1 MAEAPI
7 RVLVVEDSELDAE
20 LVMDELVRDGLVV
33 EWRRVDAERDFIAA
47 LEQAVPDV
55 IISDLSMPDFSGY
68 RALEIA
74 RERVPDT
81 PFLFVSGT
89 MGEEAAVEAVR
100 SGATDYVLKHSMTR
114 LAPSVRRALRE
125 AEERTARTHA
135 EKSLLR
141 AQRYEGLALLASG
154 LSHDLRNVLQPITMG
169 ASMLLELDDAR
180 ARKIGRL
187 VQDCAER
194 GLDIVT
200 SMLTFARGARMTIE
214 RVKVRSLLE
223 GLGLLLRGSTPRNV
237 ELDLALPPDDLE
249 IDGNY
254 TELQQC
260 LLNLCLNALQAM
272 PDGGRLEIG
281 AEPEDI
287 GDAFFTE
294 EETPAPGSYLKIA
307 IRDTGI
313 GMSDEVKSNMFKAFF
328 TTKKDGT
335 GLGLL
340 SCRRILDNHKSYMR
354 VETAP
359 GQGTTFTL
367 YFPTAS
373 AAASEAVH
381 EPPQGTGQ
389 RVLVVME
396 KASTLS
402 LVTDTLRSNGYT
414 VSAAQ
419 SGTAALQEIESYG
432 LPELVL
438 VEEEMSLMTGVRTLS
453 ALLDRRYEGPVIMF
467 VRPGSAGRADD
478 LPPVKRI
485 RFVEKPIESTALLDA
500 VAAEISRN
508 GSSDPA

>member
-1 MAEAPI
+1 
-7 RVLVVEDSELDAE
+7 
-20 LVMDELVRDGLVV
+20 
-33 EWRRVDAERDFIAA
+33 
-47 LEQAVPDV
+47 
-55 IISDLSMPDFSGY
+55 
-68 RALEIA
+68 
-74 RERVPDT
+74 
-81 PFLFVSGT
+81 
-89 MGEEAAVEAVR
+89 
-100 SGATDYVLKHSMTR
+100 MTR

-125 AEERTARTHA
+125 AEERTARSHA

-169 ASMLLELDDAR
+169 ASMLLELDDPR
-180 ARKIGRL
+180 VRKIGTL

-200 SMLTFARGARMTIE
+200 SMLTFARGARTTVE

-237 ELDLALPPDDLE
+237 ELSLALPPEDLE

-272 PDGGRLEIG
+272 PDGGRLEI
-281 AEPEDI
+281 AADSEEI
-287 GDAFFTE
+287 GPAFFTE
-294 EETPAPGSYLKIA
+294 DELASPGSYLRVA
-307 IRDTGI
+307 IKDTGI
-313 GMSDEVKSNMFKAFF
+313 GMSAEVQANMFKAFF

-367 YFPTAS
+367 YFPLATAG
-373 AAASEAVH
+373 AAAEVVH
-381 EPPQGTGQ
+381 EPPQGSGQ

-402 LVTDTLRSNGYT
+402 LVSDTLRSNGYT

-419 SGTAALQEIESYG
+419 SGTAALQEIEAYG

-453 ALLDRRYEGPVIMF
+453 ALLDRQYEGPVIMF
-467 VRPGSAGRADD
+467 VRPGGAGRADD

-485 RFVEKPIESTALLDA
+485 RFVEKPIESAALLEA
-500 VAAEISRN
+500 VAAEIARN
-508 GSSDPA
+508 GSSDRA